1 MKVKRVRIGIR
12 SMDQVLDEAA
22 ATMKAL
28 AGGKRVRPLR
38 RRQFFTSPQALR
50 SFLTPKRL
58 ELIRLI
64 RQKHPASIT
73 DLAVLAGRDFKRV
86 YEDVMALANT
96 GLVDLTKHEGN
107 KLSPRVADELR
118 LEVVV

>member
-12 SMDQVLDEAA
+12 NMDQALDAA
-22 ATMKAL
+22 ATTMKAL
-28 AGGKRVRPLR
+28 AGKKRVRPLGR
-38 RRQFFTSPQALR
+38 RRFFTSPQALR

-73 DLAVLAGRDFKRV
+73 DLAVLASRDFKRV
-86 YEDVMALANT
+86 YEDVIALADA
-96 GLVDLTKHEGN
+96 GLLDLAKDEGN
-107 KLSPRVADELR
+107 KLLIRA
-118 LEVVV
+118 